1 MIKNTYIYKLNFQ
14 CDAENI
20 VEADKIFS
28 EITKLKYQPYV
39 KRSPLEGWISPL
51 ISVEIVRDPQTRQQD
66 KSPEEGKSNV

>member
-14 CDAENI
+14 CDAEDI

-28 EITKLKYQPYV
+28 TITKLKYQPYE
-39 KRSPLEGWISPL
+39 KKSPLEGWMSPL

-66 KSPEEGKSNV
+66 KPQEDKP